1 MSAKLCGEVASCWTM
16 PRQGTPGLV
25 TKDGSAAAT
34 GETAGERVSTVPKTP
49 AVINAIA
56 AERFFL
62 VAMPILLLLQSNE

>member
-1 MSAKLCGEVASCWTM
+1 M
-16 PRQGTPGLV
+16 
-25 TKDGSAAAT
+25 
-34 GETAGERVSTVPKTP
+34 PKTP